1 MLFTQIIQMQQ
12 RFAERA
18 MQENKFVQQTPARL
32 SEQGR
37 TMRDETSLLVRMAVD
52 KPAVQ
57 IMQDTTSAGSS
68 TDLSVAMLRNPQN
81 NLIMNQ
87 KP

>member
-18 MQENKFVQQTPARL
+18 TQEDKFVQQTPGLR
-32 SEQGR
+32 SKQGR
-37 TMRDETSLLVRMAVD
+37 TTQGETQPLVITAVD

-57 IMQDTTSAGSS
+57 IMPDTTSAASS
-68 TDLSVAMLRNPQN
+68 TDLFIAMLRDAQN
-81 NLIMNQ
+81 DLT
-87 KP
+87 